1 MRCHCQVPATGPL
14 GLSWCAFGFAE
25 RPAPMLS
32 DLASQ
37 CALVNPVQIRRL
49 GQPDLCIWTTR
60 PTETCVSFDGSPS
73 RGVVAL
79 VSRKPTNQ
87 PGLHKSMVAQR
98 GGAPEVNH
106 CFFRLLLSPTH
117 LYLRFTRFTPVLSC
131 PISSLVFFSVLVD
144 SIIGPTTG
152 LRKLRVLKS
161 TTVGSTARCA
171 GTGMVV
177 V

>member
-1 MRCHCQVPATGPL
+1 
-14 GLSWCAFGFAE
+14 
-25 RPAPMLS
+25 
-32 DLASQ
+32 
-37 CALVNPVQIRRL
+37 
-49 GQPDLCIWTTR
+49 
-60 PTETCVSFDGSPS
+60 
-73 RGVVAL
+73 
-79 VSRKPTNQ
+79 
-87 PGLHKSMVAQR
+87 MVAQR

-117 LYLRFTRFTPVLSC
+117 LYLRFTRFTPVLSY
-131 PISSLVFFSVLVD
+131 LVPCVFSVLVD